1 MASNSYETGRAAE
14 DWAVRYLQEL
24 GYQILARNF
33 RGRSGEIDVV
43 ARQGDTFVFLEV
55 KGSLR
60 QPRVEAVQA
69 RQIQR
74 VRRTAQEFLQ
84 SRCYSQESLMRFDV
98 LLTWGSPYQVSHL
111 QDAY

>member
-14 DWAVRYLQEL
+14 EWAAQYLQAQ

-33 RGRSGEIDVV
+33 RSKAGEIDLV
-43 ARQGDTFVFLEV
+43 ARLGPTLVFLEI

-60 QPRVEAVQA
+60 QPRVEAVQP

-74 VRRTAQEFLQ
+74 VRRAAQEFLLRQ
-84 SRCYSQESLMRFDV
+84 RLPQESLMRFDV
-98 LLTWGSPYQVSHL
+98 LLVWGPPYQVSHL
-111 QDAY
+111 PDAF